1 MCNYSKKTSMFY
13 LLPLGKL
20 SNIPYFQGI
29 PATTLNPKRITKVK
43 HREAPKIRGFPTRKR
58 IYRGL
63 FEMIRFPK

>member
-1 MCNYSKKTSMFY
+1 MQMFY
-13 LLPLGKL
+13 LSPLSDL
-20 SNIPYFQGI
+20 ANIQYLQGI

>member
-1 MCNYSKKTSMFY
+1 MCNYSIKTSMFY

-20 SNIPYFQGI
+20 SNIQYLQGI
-29 PATTLNPKRITKVK
+29 HATTLSPKRITKVK
-43 HREAPKIRGFPTRKR
+43 HRETPKIRGFPTRKR